1 MIMKTRQLLPNLSL
15 ITSIENM
22 NMEPMN
28 TFKFGILVK

>member
-1 MIMKTRQLLPNLSL
+1 MKTRQLLPNLSL

-28 TFKFGILVK
+28 PFKFGILVK

>member
-1 MIMKTRQLLPNLSL
+1 MKSRQLLPNPPP

-28 TFKFGILVK
+28 PFKFGILVK